1 MTTFCKPMMDVYSFR
16 NKNTGFRESVL
27 MKSQPQSTVHRYRE
41 IEDPA
46 GKLDLSG
53 YKRGDR

>member
-1 MTTFCKPMMDVYSFR
+1 MMDVYSFR